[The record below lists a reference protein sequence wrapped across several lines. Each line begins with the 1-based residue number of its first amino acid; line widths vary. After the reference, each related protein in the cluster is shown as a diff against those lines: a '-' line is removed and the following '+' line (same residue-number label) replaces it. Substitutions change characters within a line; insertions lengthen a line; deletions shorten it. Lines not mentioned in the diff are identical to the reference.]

1 LLIAGATRTW
11 YMRTACSVWCVLL
24 VAAPVFA
31 QQGLKQLQRGLLA
44 AESPVR
50 GNELDWIRYGKR
62 FREVSEPGARIAICP
77 AGAIVYF
84 SHRGG
89 VDLLGKVE
97 PIVSHLAVAESRPSR
112 MGCWRYAPGHNK
124 GDDPQVYEARQ
135 PEFAR
140 GKLPASQKQQYFR
153 IKYQGSTFFVRKG
166 AAGLLKAEL
175 RPPGS
180 S

>member
-1 LLIAGATRTW
+1 MLIAAAARTW
-11 YMRTACSVWCVLL
+11 YMRALCSVWCLLL
-24 VAAPVFA
+24 VAAPVLA
-31 QQGLKQLQRGLLA
+31 HGGRKQLQRGLLA

-50 GNELDWIRYGKR
+50 ANERAWIRYGKH

-97 PIVSHLAVAESRPSR
+97 PIVAHLGANESRPR
-112 MGCWRYAPGHNK
+112 NMACWRNAPGHNK
-124 GDDPQVYEARQ
+124 GDDPRVYAERQ

-140 GKLPASQKQQYFR
+140 GKLPAAQRQHYFR
-153 IKYQGSTFFVRKG
+153 IEYEGSHFFVRRG
-166 AAGLLKAEL
+166 TSLLKPEL
-175 RPPGS
+175 QPHAVR
-180 S
+180 